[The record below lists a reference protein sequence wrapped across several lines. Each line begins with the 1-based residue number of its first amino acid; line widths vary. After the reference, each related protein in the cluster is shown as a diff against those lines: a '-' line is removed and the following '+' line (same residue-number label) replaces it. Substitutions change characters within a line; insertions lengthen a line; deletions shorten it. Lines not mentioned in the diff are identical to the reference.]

1 MSETP
6 EKNPFPWLESAG
18 AVLMAVS
25 SLGTAWCSFEV
36 SRWGGRATERGGAA
50 ARLERKA
57 NLLRI
62 EGMQVQTVHVQMF
75 MQYVSA
81 HMTGNA
87 ALEHFYTDR
96 FPPELKTS
104 FEAWSAQKP
113 FENPAAPPHPFAPP
127 LYEMRGTREIQESL
141 RDSAS
146 TGEEARSHASV
157 ANSYLTTTIV
167 LATVLFFIGITSRLP
182 SARVRLGTFC
192 FGGVLFLAA
201 VVRIATLPW
210 ML

>member
-1 MSETP
+1 MSDTP
-6 EKNPFPWLESAG
+6 EKKPFPWLETAG

-36 SRWGGRATERGGAA
+36 SRWGGKASERGGAA
-50 ARLERKA
+50 AALERKA

-62 EGMQVQTVHVQMF
+62 EGTQVQTVHVQMF
-75 MQYVSA
+75 MEYVSA

-87 ALEHFYTDR
+87 ALERFYTDR
-96 FPPELKTS
+96 FPPELKTA
-104 FEAWSAQKP
+104 FDAWIAQKP
-113 FENPAAPPHPFAPP
+113 FEDPAAPPHPFAPP
-127 LYEMRGTREIQESL
+127 LYEMRHAGVIKDSL

-146 TGEEARSHASV
+146 NGEEARTLSSV